1 MEVKGYPTM
10 SNEEKATAFV
20 LGSLSGGERD
30 EVARERLYN
39 RELDEHISLA
49 ERLYAGL
56 QREQAAC
63 SHSRDFARI
72 ADALAREADALGGKH
87 VEECA
92 DGAWQAHND
101 KIEFK
106 SLWTDTAVL
115 IRCNPGAVE
124 DEHGQPE
131 DLDEH
136 ILVVAGDLDIAGRRF
151 TTGDYIRIPAGAR
164 HPHMQTH
171 GGCLLFTNY
180 LSPDGATR
188 DFQPLG
194 AGQRAFG
201 R

>member
-1 MEVKGYPTM
+1 M

-20 LGSLSGGERD
+20 LGSLSNAERD
-30 EVARERLYN
+30 EVMRERLYN
-39 RELDEHISLA
+39 RELDEHIALA

-56 QREQAAC
+56 QPTQTAC
-63 SHSRDFARI
+63 AHSGDFARI
-72 ADALAREADALGGKH
+72 ADALAREVDALGGKH

-92 DGAWQAHND
+92 DGAWQTHNS

-106 SLWTDTAVL
+106 SLWAATAVL
-115 IRCNPGAVE
+115 IRCNPGALE
-124 DEHGQPE
+124 EAHSQPD

-151 TTGDYIRIPAGAR
+151 ATGDYIRIPAGTR

-180 LSPDGATR
+180 LSPDGAAR
-188 DFQPLG
+188 DFKPLG
-194 AGQRAFG
+194 ADQRAFG